1 MAGWRD
7 SNNIKV
13 LLYFVFP
20 WLLMNLYICS
30 LLVSICICYPV
41 NCLFTS
47 FAHFKIGLSY
57 IIEYWVLY
65 TFWIQVPLRYKIC
78 KYFFPFCGLSFQVF
92 DGIICSTNI
101 LTVKSNRYIILLV
114 LLVIYQKTIVEPKV
128 TRFTLMISFT
138 SSIVLSYI

>member
-47 FAHFKIGLSY
+47 FAHFKKLGYLSFSWQSVRALQYYISTSCHLNYKFSNMLLVFFLSFLMESFAIQKITFTYPNIFIVLHSFWSPNLCKEGLS
-57 IIEYWVLY
+57 
-65 TFWIQVPLRYKIC
+65 
-78 KYFFPFCGLSFQVF
+78 G
-92 DGIICSTNI
+92 
-101 LTVKSNRYIILLV
+101 V
-114 LLVIYQKTIVEPKV
+114 LL
-128 TRFTLMISFT
+128 RFGS
-138 SSIVLSYI
+138 